1 MDYRTRCAG
10 MYSRKSW
17 GGDVDPFILVK
28 WLKPKD
34 GKPAPTT
41 PVSLLIFEWKDFE
54 LIGAWPSDTAE
65 NVTDDMDDFELEEEY
80 DWRFEQMLTGPK
92 KELICD
98 NDSIAAN
105 LCTEKQ
111 KGQWLLQP
119 NATDVSKSEI
129 KTIAVDLAN
138 PPATNYLIKTTG
150 YYCVFTMADEGV
162 EYEAVVEFRNSY
174 GELAAA
180 QIAKLPFY
188 GAMTIAYA
196 VMAAFWA
203 FFYFQHRSDILAVQN
218 YITAILGVLIVEMC
232 MTWLFYGKH

>member
-1 MDYRTRCAG
+1 

-17 GGDVDPFILVK
+17 GGDVDPFILIK

-34 GKPAPTT
+34 KPVPTS
-41 PVSLLIFEWKDFE
+41 PISLLIFEWKDFE
-54 LIGAWPSDTAE
+54 LIGTWPSDTAE
-65 NVTDDMDDFELEEEY
+65 NVNEEELEEAY

-105 LCTEKQ
+105 LCTEEQ
-111 KGQWLLQP
+111 KGQWLLQS

-138 PPATNYLIKTTG
+138 PPATNYLIKQTG

-188 GAMTIAYA
+188 GGITIAYA
-196 VMAAFWA
+196 VMAAFWF
-203 FFYFQHRSDILAVQN
+203 FFYWQHRSDILAVQN
-218 YITAILGVLIVEMC
+218 YITAIVVFLIVEML
-232 MTWLFYGKH
+232 MTWLFYGKTSLVSPNPYHV

>member
-1 MDYRTRCAG
+1 
-10 MYSRKSW
+10 MYGRKSW

-34 GKPAPTT
+34 KPVPTS

-54 LIGAWPSDTAE
+54 LIGAWGSDTAE
-65 NVTDDMDDFELEEEY
+65 NVEDPDYDIDEEY
-80 DWRFEQMLTGPK
+80 DWRFEQMLTGAK

-98 NDSIAAN
+98 DENIKAK
-105 LCTEKQ
+105 LCTEKE

-129 KTIAVDLAN
+129 KTVAVDLNN
-138 PPATNYLIKTTG
+138 PPATNYMIKKTG
-150 YYCVFTMADEGV
+150 YYCVFSMADDGV
-162 EYEAVVEFRNSY
+162 EYNAVVEFRNSY

-196 VMAAFWA
+196 VMATFWG
-203 FFYFQHRSDILAVQN
+203 FFYYQHRSDILAVQN
-218 YITAILGVLIVEMC
+218 YITAIVVFLIVEML
-232 MTWLFYGKH
+232 MTWLFYGKSSNISLHIYL